1 MPDRALFIATARE
14 CVGTPFQHQGR
25 HRGIGL
31 DCSGLLLYVAKKLSL
46 KDTSGKPFELDDYPD
61 YSAQPLDEQLHHEC
75 EKRLIARNDYPPII
89 PGDVVT
95 LRFPPMALFALVKD
109 FRQFPITHGG
119 IVSSVQGELGLI
131 HGYSGGNQKLVEHR
145 MDAAWLRRIAGVF
158 YFPGLED

>member
-1 MPDRALFIATARE
+1 MPDRALFIAAARE

-75 EKRLIARNDYPPII
+75 EKRLITRTDEII

-95 LRFPPMALFALVKD
+95 LRFPPDRKVPDLK
-109 FRQFPITHGG
+109 QFPITHGG